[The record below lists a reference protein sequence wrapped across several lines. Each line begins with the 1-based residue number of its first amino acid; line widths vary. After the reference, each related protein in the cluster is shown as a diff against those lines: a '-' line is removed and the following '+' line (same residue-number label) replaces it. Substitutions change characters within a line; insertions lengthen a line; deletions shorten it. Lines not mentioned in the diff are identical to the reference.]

1 MCREV
6 EHAACVEV
14 NQDAV
19 THADFKEAAIRLRM
33 PGQTI
38 LMPRDDRVD
47 HPGVSRCEQ
56 SLKSFALNL
65 PER

>member
-1 MCREV
+1 
-6 EHAACVEV
+6 V

-19 THADFKEAAIRLRM
+19 THADFKEAAIRLRT

>member
-6 EHAACVEV
+6 EHAAGVEV

-19 THADFKEAAIRLRM
+19 THADLKESAIRLRM

-38 LMPRDDRVD
+38 LGSGDDRVD
-47 HPGVSRCEQ
+47 HSGVSRREQ
-56 SLKSFALNL
+56 SLKSLTLNL